1 MRLSSFLSFSVLNA
15 ANLPGHDIKKID
27 LTNSQLADI
36 KEKYCFRQAQT
47 GGRDS
52 VCEKDDEIPDWIW
65 EIHFASV
72 QYCKDFYRDFHGV
85 EDPRKTSNRFLAA
98 GGQGMVSVCGSGRT
112 DSSVRYTAYSH
123 IQVYE
128 CRTSEENVEPEVVAS
143 KLYYTTDDK
152 NLTEINLINTA
163 ISDAGVRATLYW
175 FHDRGYV
182 EEFLGHKKGNRFEY
196 DTNKS

>member
-15 ANLPGHDIKKID
+15 ANLPGHDIKKMD

-98 GGQGMVSVCGSGRT
+98 GGQGMVSVCGPRRT
-112 DSSVRYTAYSH
+112 DSRLLLVAYSTLRTPIFRYT
-123 IQVYE
+123 
-128 CRTSEENVEPEVVAS
+128 NVVHLRKMLNQKWLHQS
-143 KLYYTTDDK
+143 FTTPPMIK
-152 NLTEINLINTA
+152 T
-163 ISDAGVRATLYW
+163 
-175 FHDRGYV
+175 
-182 EEFLGHKKGNRFEY
+182 
-196 DTNKS
+196 